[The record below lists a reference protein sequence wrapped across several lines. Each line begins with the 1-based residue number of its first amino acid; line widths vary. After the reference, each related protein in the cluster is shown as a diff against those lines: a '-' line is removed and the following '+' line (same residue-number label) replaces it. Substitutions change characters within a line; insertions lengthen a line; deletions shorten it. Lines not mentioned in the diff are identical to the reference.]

1 MCNCNCKDKHKPGHR
16 RWLALIGSALL
27 VVVLLAVIAGC
38 ESTLDMAPLPQ
49 DRLDA
54 QKYTPADFAA
64 FDAGRD
70 IYLRQCSTCHSIEP
84 IGDYSRVAW
93 ARIMPKMAR
102 LSKLTEEETG
112 LVTDYVLTIRDAMD
126 ETP

>member
-1 MCNCNCKDKHKPGHR
+1 MCNCKCNHKPRSG
-16 RWLALIGSALL
+16 RWLVLIGSALL
-27 VVVLLAVIAGC
+27 VAVALMVITGC

-54 QKYTPADFAA
+54 QKYTPEDFAA

-93 ARIMPKMAR
+93 ARILPKMAK
-102 LSKLTEEETG
+102 LSKLSVEETG
-112 LVTDYVLTIRDAMD
+112 LLTDYVMTIRDAMD